1 MVCSWVTSLC
11 CLLLYLLDLFI
22 LLVVCGLALY
32 PGLWVSDIVDK
43 LGLSLL
49 LILVFWAGSTS
60 VAVTLVLVVLVK

>member
-1 MVCSWVTSLC
+1 LVLVTLPSQ
-11 CLLLYLLDLFI
+11 FI

-49 LILVFWAGSTS
+49 LILAFWAGSSS
-60 VAVTLVLVVLVK
+60 VVVTLVLVVLVKWGF